1 MAKALIIEFE
11 GVDREGY
18 GAVNAAL
25 GGIDTTNPDSD
36 WPAGLAAHMAGGS
49 GTGWVVIE
57 VWDTEESAARFME
70 TRLGAALQK
79 AGMPPPA
86 RQTWVDL
93 VADTRIA

>member
-18 GAVNAAL
+18 DAVNAAL
-25 GGIDTTNPDSD
+25 GGIDTTSPTAD
-36 WPAGLAAHMAGGS
+36 WPAGLARHMAGATA
-49 GTGWVVIE
+49 TGWTVIE
-57 VWDTEESAARFME
+57 VWDSAASAGQFME
-70 TRLGAALQK
+70 SRLGAALRQ

-93 VADTRIA
+93 VADTQIG